1 MTREQAIEVLRKL
14 QYRINVGNHDD
25 PELENAIRLRD
36 RLCSKYGI
44 CECEIACDVVL
55 SREFWCNDREEA
67 QVVIQYAFVKLMR
80 KQGEFTL
87 YSQKHTRYGKKK
99 WEVEIPMDDEEYQH
113 HGRIIVEL
121 LEMYRRRK
129 AEYKKKLMAA
139 MRKQLQA
146 WDYQFTQQ
154 AGLLAEAKPGD
165 KVSAPKWGLHEA
177 MRAAEDLDGAI
188 FPESY
193 LEQQM
198 KALSHAG

>member
-1 MTREQAIEVLRKL
+1 MTREQAIEVLKKL
-14 QYRINVGNHDD
+14 QYRINVGNQDD

-44 CECEIACDVVL
+44 RECEIACDVAL
-55 SREFWCNDREEA
+55 SREFWCSDREEA

-80 KQGEFTL
+80 KQGEFML
-87 YSQKHTRYGKKK
+87 YSRKNSRYGKKVFT
-99 WEVEIPMDDEEYQH
+99 VEIPMDADEYQL
-113 HGRIIVEL
+113 HGRIITEL
-121 LEMYRRRK
+121 LEMYRRRR

-198 KALSHAG
+198 KALSHIG